1 MFMKRLLHV
10 GLRQTNRHL
19 QGAWRRGAER
29 PGGWRAA
36 VRRARPAQS
45 ARHRYLL
52 TGPSSRRGCLLL
64 ETPPLLTPPV
74 VPFKFSYADEHQTN
88 LGRELRTS
96 QRLRFELR
104 SYSKP
109 TRLFFFFF
117 KVRLDVRTRKYHYC
131 RRTRGSLIRRGC
143 LASPR
148 RPCAR

>member
-1 MFMKRLLHV
+1 MKIDSAHAHRMTPQPSGGRTGASHVRGLLLLTAAGEDV
-10 GLRQTNRHL
+10 CEASATCRATADEQTPARRVETRSREARGLARQCGEL
-19 QGAWRRGAER
+19 G
-29 PGGWRAA
+29 
-36 VRRARPAQS
+36 PAQS

-64 ETPPLLTPPV
+64 ESPPLLTPPV

-88 LGRELRTS
+88 LVRELRTS

-117 KVRLDVRTRKYHYC
+117 
-131 RRTRGSLIRRGC
+131 
-143 LASPR
+143 
-148 RPCAR
+148 